1 MSIHEDALVLLKEIY
16 DETQRY
22 RLFERSQDFYRN
34 LSREDRLKLDNSLK
48 YLEELNYVSEY
59 AATCGYPIS
68 YTITAKGIMQ
78 IEKIE
83 QEKPTTSIETQINF
97 NGTNNG
103 ILATNAT
110 SNTINN
116 SSKQI
121 DDIIDSIIKS
131 NEESQQK
138 ISELITLLKTSKP
151 ENKGKIR
158 VLLEHIKDTQSLYAS
173 FFNFIGK
180 MWGTN

>member
-83 QEKPTTSIETQINF
+83 Q
-97 NGTNNG
+97 
-103 ILATNAT
+103 
-110 SNTINN
+110 
-116 SSKQI
+116 
-121 DDIIDSIIKS
+121 
-131 NEESQQK
+131 
-138 ISELITLLKTSKP
+138 
-151 ENKGKIR
+151 
-158 VLLEHIKDTQSLYAS
+158 
-173 FFNFIGK
+173 
-180 MWGTN
+180 

>member
-1 MSIHEDALVLLKEIY
+1 MVSSNTLKNFSYAVLI
-16 DETQRY
+16 
-22 RLFERSQDFYRN
+22 
-34 LSREDRLKLDNSLK
+34 LSGSLK
-48 YLEELNYVSEY
+48 S
-59 AATCGYPIS
+59 
-68 YTITAKGIMQ
+68 
-78 IEKIE
+78 
-83 QEKPTTSIETQINF
+83 
-97 NGTNNG
+97 
-103 ILATNAT
+103 AT

>member
-1 MSIHEDALVLLKEIY
+1 
-16 DETQRY
+16 
-22 RLFERSQDFYRN
+22 
-34 LSREDRLKLDNSLK
+34 
-48 YLEELNYVSEY
+48 
-59 AATCGYPIS
+59 
-68 YTITAKGIMQ
+68 MQ

-103 ILATNAT
+103 IVATNAT